1 MNYLKIEKKDTFFLI
16 ILICCFYVIFEQ
28 SKIVKNIDN
37 NRIEMS
43 TQKTHTSSLIDSSN
57 VQIKTAKF
65 KYDLSHLN
73 QNTMIVLGPIQD
85 DEALVVYGLIK
96 TIRPKTVIECG
107 MGRGYSTVNI
117 LKSIDEDAR
126 LFTFDI
132 EILNNKSPAFDDKRF
147 KFIKKS
153 QSKIEKSDIENRV
166 IDFVYLD
173 NGHYFDVNVEFWK
186 KVIESMSENAIMVI
200 HDTGLHIIDD
210 DGKPIEESSKICD
223 FKNLCGKAHCPPGI
237 V

>member
-1 MNYLKIEKKDTFFLI
+1 MNYLKMEKKDLFFLI
-16 ILICCFYVIFEQ
+16 VLICCFYVIFEQ
-28 SKIVKNIDN
+28 SKMIKNIDN
-37 NRIEMS
+37 NKIEMPA
-43 TQKTHTSSLIDSSN
+43 QKRQPESLIDSSN
-57 VQIKTAKF
+57 AQMNSIKI

-73 QNTMIVLGPIQD
+73 QDTLIVSGPIQD
-85 DEALVVYGLIK
+85 DEALVLYGLIK

-107 MGRGYSTVNI
+107 MGHGYSTVNI

-132 EILNNKSPAFDDKRF
+132 EILNNNSPAFNDKRF

-153 QSKIEKSDIENRV
+153 QSKFEQSDIENKV

-186 KVIESMSENAIMVI
+186 KVIGSMSDYAIMVI

-210 DGKPIEESSKICD
+210 NGKPIEESSKICD
-223 FKNLCGKAHCPPGI
+223 FKNLCGKAHCPPGT